1 MNQHFALNPD
11 NQNADYRAYSI
22 RRGSGIDGLCLLPQT
37 RRELAGREVRVRMHA
52 VALNYRDLMVT
63 RGQSG
68 ALEQSFVPASDGA
81 GEVIAIGSEVR
92 EFKIGDRVVSSFFPD
107 WQAGA
112 PNVDSTA
119 RALGG
124 TLDGVLAE
132 EVVLPETG
140 WVAIPEH
147 LDYVE
152 AATLSCAG
160 VTAWNALFCV
170 APLVPGDTILLL
182 GTGGVSIWALQLAK
196 AAGMKVL
203 ITSSDD
209 GKLEKAITLGADE
222 TINYRSTPEWQ
233 DEVVRLTKGRGVDR
247 VLEVGGPDTLS
258 RSIASTRMGG
268 TVSVIGRLSGTAGVS
283 FDPASLFTGAKR
295 MAGVLI
301 GSREMLID
309 LVRFIELHRIR
320 PVIDKVFDF
329 DQAAQAYACLEA
341 AQHFGKVVIRI
352 PGAEK

>member
-1 MNQHFALNPD
+1 MKHNFALNPA
-11 NQNADYRAYSI
+11 NQPADYRAYSI
-22 RRGSGIDGLCLLPQT
+22 RRGAGIGGLTVLPRT
-37 RRELAGREVRVRMHA
+37 RRELAGNEVRVRMHA
-52 VALNYRDLMVT
+52 VSLNYRDLMVT

-81 GEVIAIGSEVR
+81 GEVIAVGPEVR
-92 EFKIGDRVVSSFFPD
+92 EFKVGDRVVSSFFPD
-107 WQAGA
+107 WLAGA
-112 PNVDSTA
+112 PNDSATS

-132 EVVLPETG
+132 EVVLPESG
-140 WVAIPEH
+140 WVKMPAH

-170 APLVPGDTILLL
+170 APLVPGDSVLLL

-196 AAGMKVL
+196 ASGMKVL

-209 GKLEKAITLGADE
+209 GKLEKARALGADE
-222 TINYRSTPEWQ
+222 TINYRHMPEWEN
-233 DEVVRLTKGRGVDR
+233 EVIRLTQGRGVDR
-247 VLEVGGPDTLS
+247 VLEVGGPDTFS
-258 RSIASTRMGG
+258 RSIASARMGA
-268 TVSVIGRLSGTAGVS
+268 TVSVIGRLSGTAGIQ
-283 FDPASLFTGAKR
+283 FDPSAIFGGAKR

-301 GSREMLID
+301 GSRAMLMD
-309 LVRFIELHRIR
+309 LVRFIELHDIH

-329 DQAAQAYACLEA
+329 DHAPQAYAYLEA
-341 AQHFGKVVIRI
+341 AQHFGKVVVRVTQN
-352 PGAEK
+352 A